1 MSVTRGKMQLYE
13 IISSYAGTS
22 GPACLSVFIALKQV
36 IFFLGFF
43 RLPRRFPA
51 TADLNADQARRGVL
65 PGAAMLINQGIL
77 TKGEG
82 SVQLT
87 SSLR

>member
-1 MSVTRGKMQLYE
+1 MEKPNCRKLNQAKCAHGDKW
-13 IISSYAGTS
+13 SS
-22 GPACLSVFIALKQV
+22 LFV
-36 IFFLGFF
+36 IFYSTKTSYHFPGFF

-51 TADLNADQARRGVL
+51 TADLDADQARRGVL